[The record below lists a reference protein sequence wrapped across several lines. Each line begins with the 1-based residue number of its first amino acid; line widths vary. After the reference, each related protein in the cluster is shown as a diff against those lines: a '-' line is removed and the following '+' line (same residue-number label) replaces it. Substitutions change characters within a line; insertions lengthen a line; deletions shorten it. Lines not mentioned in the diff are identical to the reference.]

1 MLFVYILRKLL
12 KTEKERS
19 RYKMALTPEN
29 IRRMKELIEEKK
41 SGGNKDAMKQRPD
54 KVQGQAR
61 RSIKNKK
68 TGGVF
73 DK

>member
-1 MLFVYILRKLL
+1 
-12 KTEKERS
+12 
-19 RYKMALTPEN
+19 MALTPEN
-29 IRRMKELIEEKK
+29 MQRMKELIEEKK
-41 SGGNKDAMKQRPD
+41 SNGNKNTTKQRPE

>member
-1 MLFVYILRKLL
+1 
-12 KTEKERS
+12 
-19 RYKMALTPEN
+19 MALTPEN
-29 IRRMKELIEEKK
+29 IRKMKALIEAKK
-41 SGGNKDAMKQRPD
+41 NSGNSTATKQRPE
-54 KVQGQAR
+54 KVQGEAR

>member
-1 MLFVYILRKLL
+1 MFFYILIKLW
-12 KTEKERS
+12 KSMEERS
-19 RYKMALTPEN
+19 RYEMALTPEN
-29 IRRMKELIEEKK
+29 IRKMKELIEAKK
-41 SGGNKDAMKQRPD
+41 NSGNKNTTKQRPE
-54 KVQGQAR
+54 KVQGEAR